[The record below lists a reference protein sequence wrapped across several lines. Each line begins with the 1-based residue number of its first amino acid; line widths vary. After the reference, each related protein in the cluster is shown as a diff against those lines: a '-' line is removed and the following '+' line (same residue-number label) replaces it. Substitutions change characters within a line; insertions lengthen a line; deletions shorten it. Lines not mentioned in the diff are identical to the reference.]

1 MGDLDRALTAYERA
15 LQHNPSSIP
24 GLTQVAGI
32 ARVRENYVKVCVT
45 FFLNLNFAF
54 LFFFYYLL
62 GCLRGRHEIHASLFC
77 ARFRFMGVMH
87 ASHVLPRFLLMRG
100 RGWKIIGP

>member
-45 FFLNLNFAF
+45 FFFNLNFAF
-54 LFFFYYLL
+54 LFFFYLL
-62 GCLRGRHEIHASLFC
+62 GCLEGGA
-77 ARFRFMGVMH
+77 
-87 ASHVLPRFLLMRG
+87 
-100 RGWKIIGP
+100 